1 MVKSKKMYFWLLVI
15 SMSFM
20 LALAFALTCFK
31 EWFVVYEESNTIEI
45 IDTAEKNEK
54 SGGTDVRLK
63 SVKID
68 GELIPFSDLEYSSDW
83 IEMDELL
90 IAINPQRPTSLQ
102 YTGNHIKNIEIDF
115 QMHDGSG
122 IVSIN
127 NNGKSIGK
135 IDLYD
140 PGWNEVT
147 FEHSLGHV
155 SIITHLGAFIALWIV
170 LAVIVKL
177 LHCILKIKRDKW
189 DVYWLIFVCI
199 DLIILFLMALKSNNA
214 TVLKVAGSLAIIIV
228 LVGEFACYFSIFLKE
243 KSSKFIYAIKYLLV
257 LMIAFLLWM
266 TLEIGCNY
274 PSEFEFFKIAPRYII
289 LNVLTILAIIN
300 VISCITI
307 RWWISSLITGV
318 VIFVISVVNYYVIQ
332 FHAMPLSVNEI
343 RNFGTALEVI
353 GSYQFNINRY
363 IIYMIVFFAFVI
375 AFIYLLKRIEK
386 GNIFLWKR
394 ILIRDVALCFVSFAI
409 VYKGYFA
416 ENAVKSAKNIEY
428 AWQDTFHEYGYIA
441 CSIDLIRQ
449 AIEVI
454 QEPEGYSDA
463 RIEELADSLET
474 NGDEYNT
481 SARPDIIL
489 ILNETFFDLRQI
501 TDIET
506 DQEFLSNWDSITNA
520 IKGYAVAPLAGG
532 GTNCSEYELLTGNS
546 LQLMPGIT
554 PFYVLDLI
562 DANGIAS
569 NLNELGYETLAAH
582 SEWENS
588 YNRKQSY
595 PNLGFQI
602 THFDT
607 DFVDKEYYGNRQYY
621 ETDIC
626 LYKNL
631 ITWYNEM
638 SADTPR
644 FLYLLTIQ
652 NHGNWN
658 INDSNDDIVH
668 VKTDFGNT
676 TDLINEY
683 LSCIKQSDDAL
694 KYLMDYLKTV
704 DRPVIVCMVGDHS
717 PGFAAGII
725 DSNYSQVEQNIRL
738 RGTPFMIWSNY
749 GLESKNLGY
758 ISMNYLPS
766 VILETA
772 GLKLSPYY
780 TYLQQ
785 LQQEVPIVSSY
796 GKYYD
801 IMLNEYDYDENTEYT
816 EMINDYFYLEYNNLI
831 KNIRKQEL
839 FEP

>member
-1 MVKSKKMYFWLLVI
+1 MLKNKKIYFWMLTLSV
-15 SMSFM
+15 SFV
-20 LALAFALTCFK
+20 LALICIFTCFK
-31 EWFVVYEESNTIEI
+31 RWFIVYEQSNTIQI

-68 GELIPFSDLEYSSDW
+68 GKLIPFSDLEYSSDW
-83 IEMDELL
+83 VEMDELL
-90 IAINPQRPTSLQ
+90 IAINPKRPTSLQ
-102 YTGNHIKNIEIDF
+102 YTGNNIKNIEIEF
-115 QMHDGSG
+115 QMHNGSG
-122 IVSIN
+122 IVSID
-127 NNGKSIGK
+127 NNGRNIGK

-140 PGWNEVT
+140 PGWNEIT

-155 SIITHLGAFIALWIV
+155 SIIAHLGAFIALWSA

-177 LHCILKIKRDKW
+177 LHCIVKIRRDQW
-189 DVYWLIFVCI
+189 DVYWLIFVCL
-199 DLIILFLMALKSNNA
+199 DLMILFLMALRSNNEII
-214 TVLKVAGSLAIIIV
+214 LSIAGSLALIIV
-228 LVGEFACYFSIFLKE
+228 LVGGFACYFSILLKE
-243 KSSKFIYAIKYLLV
+243 KSSRWISVIKCLLL
-257 LMIAFLLWM
+257 LMISFLLWI
-266 TLEIGCNY
+266 TLEVGCNY
-274 PSEFEFFKIAPRYII
+274 SSEFDFFEIAPRYIV

-300 VISCITI
+300 VINCITI
-307 RWWISSLITGV
+307 RWWISTLFTGV
-318 VIFVISVVNYYVIQ
+318 AIFTISVVNYYVIQ
-332 FHAMPLSVNEI
+332 FHAMPLSINEI

-353 GSYQFNINRY
+353 GSYQFKINRY
-363 IIYMIVFFAFVI
+363 IAYMIVFFAFVI
-375 AFIYLLKRIEK
+375 AFIYLLKRMEK
-386 GNIFLWKR
+386 ENRFLWKQ
-394 ILIRDVALCFVSFAI
+394 ILIRDIALGLMSFAI

-428 AWQDTFHEYGYIA
+428 AWQDTFHEYGYVA

-454 QEPEGYSDA
+454 QEPKGYSET
-463 RIEELADSLET
+463 RIEELADLLET
-474 NGDEYNT
+474 NSEEYNT
-481 SARPDIIL
+481 SGKPDIIL

-506 DQEFLSNWDSITNA
+506 DQEFLSNWDSMTNVVR
-520 IKGYAVAPLAGG
+520 GYAVAPLAGG

-562 DANGIAS
+562 NANGIAS
-569 NLNELGYETLAAH
+569 NLNELGYKTLAAH

-621 ETDIC
+621 ETDSC

-638 SADTPR
+638 PADNPR

-652 NHGNWN
+652 NHGDWN

-668 VKTDFGNT
+668 VKTDFGAT
-676 TDLINEY
+676 TDLVNEY

-694 KYLMDYLKTV
+694 KDLMNYLRAV
-704 DRPVIVCMVGDHS
+704 DRPVLVCMVGDHS
-717 PGFAAGII
+717 PGFASGII
-725 DSNYSQVEQNIRL
+725 DSNYSQAEQNIRL

-749 GLESKNLGY
+749 GLENKDLGY

-772 GLKLSPYY
+772 GLQLSPYY
-780 TYLQQ
+780 TYMQQ
-785 LQQEVPIVSSY
+785 LQQMVPIVSSY

-801 IMLNEYDYDENTEYT
+801 TMLNEYDYDEKTEYT
-816 EMINDYFYLEYNNLI
+816 KMINDYFYLEYNNLI
-831 KNIRKQEL
+831 ESNRKQEL